1 MNTLNTAQRIL
12 IVDDNPAIHEDFR
25 KILAPEESPALANLD
40 RLILSAFG
48 GTNAA
53 PTQERFELDFAL
65 QGADGVA
72 RAEAAKEE
80 GRPFSIAFVDIRMPP
95 GWDGVETIT
104 RLWEKDPRVQIV
116 ICTAYSDYAWNDI
129 LRHLGVSDRWLIL
142 KKPFDTAEVLQLAH
156 ALCCKWQLRAE
167 VEVQMKGLDH
177 LVRERTAEVHDA
189 NLTLRAEMAERT
201 HAQEH
206 YRLSEERLSAAF
218 DASPLPI
225 AILNASG
232 MRAVRV
238 NRALLEATGLDPI
251 EAHGRDLWQLG
262 IVQTPEFH
270 ADLARVHADGQ
281 PLSERACTF
290 VTAIGTRREALAWVA
305 PFAMPGGPHLLLMW
319 QDVTHQREL
328 EHQIVQT
335 QKLDAVGQL
344 AAGMAHDFNNL
355 LTVIE
360 GHSSRLSTLPGLPPT
375 VVHSVEEI
383 FGAAERAALLIR
395 KMLAF
400 AQKEILQ
407 KQQLDLAV
415 VLNRLQPML
424 RSLLP
429 EDVDLE
435 IAAPVQMPAIAA
447 DASSLEQVILNLV
460 INARDAMPDGGRLHI
475 ELSPVEITAEEC
487 ADRTAAHSGRFVCL
501 AVRDTGT
508 GIEAPTLDR
517 LFEPF
522 FTTKKPGKGTGL
534 GLAMVHG
541 IVAQHDGWIEV
552 DSIPDHGTCFA
563 IYLPAGTGR
572 ADSERVAP
580 VVEVA
585 NGHGETLLLVEDNAA
600 VRELAVA
607 VLTDA
612 GYRVIQAVDGN
623 EALNLWF
630 AHRDEISL
638 VFTDIVM
645 PGGISGVELATQ
657 IRADRPEAKIIFS
670 SGYAEIPNRKNFS
683 ESELFLAKPY
693 RASLLTETVSR
704 AFTGVSSY
712 VASVA

>member
-1 MNTLNTAQRIL
+1 MNTLNINHRIL
-12 IVDDNPAIHEDFR
+12 VIDDNPAIHEDFR
-25 KILAPEESPALANLD
+25 KILAPGDSPALANLD

-48 GTNAA
+48 NAATA
-53 PTQERFELDFAL
+53 PTQESFELEFAL
-65 QGADGVA
+65 QGACGVSRVA
-72 RAEAAKEE
+72 AAKEE
-80 GRPFSIAFVDIRMPP
+80 GRPFAIAFVDIRMPP

-104 RLWEKDPRVQIV
+104 RIWEKDPRIQIV

-156 ALCCKWQLRAE
+156 ALCCKWQLRTE
-167 VEVQMKGLDH
+167 VEVQMEALDR

-189 NLTLRAEMAERT
+189 NLSLRAEIAERT
-201 HAQEH
+201 LAQEH

-225 AILNASG
+225 AILNACG

-238 NRALLEATGLDPI
+238 NRALLEATGLDAI
-251 EAHGRDLWQLG
+251 EAHGCDLWQLG
-262 IVQTPEFH
+262 IVETPELH
-270 ADLARVHADGQ
+270 ADLAKVHSEGQ
-281 PLSERACTF
+281 PLSGRACAF
-290 VTAIGTRREALAWVA
+290 ITAVGTHREALAWVA
-305 PFAMPGGPHLLLMW
+305 PFKMPGGTHLLLMW

-328 EHQIVQT
+328 EHQIIQT

-360 GHSSRLSTLPGLPPT
+360 GQSSRLSALPGLPPD
-375 VVHSVEEI
+375 VLHSVEEI
-383 FGAAERAALLIR
+383 FGASERAALLIR

-415 VLNRLQPML
+415 VINKLQPML

-429 EDVDLE
+429 EDVELE
-435 IAAPVQMPAIAA
+435 IATDVQVPAVAA
-447 DASSLEQVILNLV
+447 DASSLEQVILNLA
-460 INARDAMPDGGRLHI
+460 INARDAMPDGGRLHMEI
-475 ELSPVEITAEEC
+475 SPVEITAEEC
-487 ADRTAAHSGRFVCL
+487 TERTGAQPGRFVRL
-501 AVRDTGT
+501 AIRDTGT
-508 GIEAPTLDR
+508 GMDAATLSR

-541 IVAQHDGWIEV
+541 IIAQHDGWIEV
-552 DSIPDHGTCFA
+552 DSVPGHGTCFA
-563 IYLPAGTGR
+563 IFLPAGLASVQLEQPIPAAEIVNGNG
-572 ADSERVAP
+572 
-580 VVEVA
+580 EVI
-585 NGHGETLLLVEDNAA
+585 LLAEDNDA
-600 VRELAVA
+600 VRELAAA

-612 GYRVIQAVDGN
+612 GYRVIQADDGN
-623 EALNLWF
+623 EALELWN
-630 AHRDEISL
+630 AHRHEISL

-645 PGGISGVELATQ
+645 PGGISGMELAAQ
-657 IRADRPEAKIIFS
+657 IRAECPQAKVIFS
-670 SGYAEIPNRKNFS
+670 SGYAEIPDRRNFA
-683 ESELFLAKPY
+683 ENEVFLPKPY
-693 RASLLTETVSR
+693 RAALLAETVSR
-704 AFTGVSSY
+704 AFSGSSPFFLP
-712 VASVA
+712 AA